1 MRKVAMVIG
10 TIILVLI
17 AAVLVFAAT
26 FNVNQYRGR
35 IQAELEKRLDRK
47 VSLGDMHLGLF
58 PPRFQVQN
66 LSIAD
71 DPKFNA
77 AKPFVEAQ
85 ELDVSIKLLPLLH
98 KSVEIS
104 SVSLQRPSVV
114 LVKDA
119 QGTWNFSTV
128 GARQKSTPSQDK
140 QQFSLGEL
148 AVHDG
153 QMAITDQQAR
163 KPRTV
168 YDHIISP

>member
-1 MRKVAMVIG
+1 M
-10 TIILVLI
+10 
-17 AAVLVFAAT
+17 
-26 FNVNQYRGR
+26 NQYRGR

-104 SVSLQRPSVV
+104 SVSLQQPRVE

-119 QGTWNFSTV
+119 QGTWNF
-128 GARQKSTPSQDK
+128 
-140 QQFSLGEL
+140 
-148 AVHDG
+148 
-153 QMAITDQQAR
+153 
-163 KPRTV
+163 
-168 YDHIISP
+168 

>member
-1 MRKVAMVIG
+1 MRKVGMAIG
-10 TIILVLI
+10 AFILLMIVG
-17 AAVLVFAAT
+17 VVVFAAT
-26 FNVNQYRGR
+26 FNVNQSRGR
-35 IQAELEKRLDRK
+35 IQTELEKRLNRK

-77 AKPFVEAQ
+77 TKPFVEAQ

-98 KSVEIS
+98 NSIEIS
-104 SVSLQRPSVV
+104 SVSLQRPSVE

-119 QGTWNFSTV
+119 QGTWNFSSV
-128 GARQKSTPSQDK
+128 GAGHKSAPSQAQDK

-148 AVHDG
+148 AVQD
-153 QMAITDQQAR
+153 
-163 KPRTV
+163 
-168 YDHIISP
+168 